1 MQLVTHPR
9 AGYFGGLQF
18 IAVGVAAGLSGLVG
32 GLDPTPHLI
41 MAGLCVTFGL
51 ASMVVPWSRIGRIGF
66 IAQVVSAVC
75 LLAVFN
81 RWLVDTPTVA
91 GYYTLLG
98 VFAGVMLGWKTV
110 AFVTPVALLTSL
122 PLMATEGRAEGLA
135 DAVCFTLLLAAGG
148 LANAWARSLGERAV
162 IEEQARVE
170 ATISSQLAD
179 QHELAS
185 TLTAGV
191 RSLTDETS
199 RVGDGATRT
208 ATAAEELAASID
220 LLRQVAGANAD
231 TVAQTGFRVEQV
243 RAAVDELA
251 VWSRS
256 IADASSLIRSI
267 AGQTGLLALNAAI
280 EAARAGDAGRGF
292 SVVAS
297 EVKDLAHQTTSSVD
311 EIGST
316 IDGVQA
322 AIASVISIVEA
333 MATDAD
339 ALRDQQAVLSSAIAE
354 QSGVV
359 HAIADVAS
367 DGAAG
372 VQAMVDAIGRLG
384 AVSARGTGVGAG
396 AR

>member
-1 MQLVTHPR
+1 MQLVNHPR
-9 AGYFGGLQF
+9 AGYFGGLQY
-18 IAVGVAAGLSGLVG
+18 IAVGVAAGLSGLVAG
-32 GLDPTPHLI
+32 HYLAPHLV
-41 MAGLCVTFGL
+41 MAALCVAFGL
-51 ASMVVPWSRIGRIGF
+51 ASMVVPWARIGRTGF
-66 IAQVVSAVC
+66 IAQIVAAVL

-81 RWLVDTPTVA
+81 RWLVDTPAVG

-110 AFVTPVALLTSL
+110 AAVAPVAFVTSL
-122 PLMATEGRAEGLA
+122 PLMATEGAAEGLVH
-135 DAVCFTLLLAAGG
+135 AVCFTLLLAAGG
-148 LANAWARSLGERAV
+148 LANAWARSLGERTV
-162 IEEQARVE
+162 VEQQAAVE
-170 ATISSQLAD
+170 ATMSSQLAH

-208 ATAAEELAASID
+208 AAAAEELAASID

-311 EIGST
+311 EIGAT
-316 IDGVQA
+316 IDGVQS
-322 AIASVISIVEA
+322 AIASVIAIVEA
-333 MATDAD
+333 MATDTH
-339 ALRDQQAVLSSAIAE
+339 ALQDQQSVLSSAIAE
-354 QSGVV
+354 QAAVV

-372 VQAMVDAIGRLG
+372 VQAMVDAIGRLDAVTHG
-384 AVSARGTGVGAG
+384 ATAAAGT
-396 AR
+396 R

>member
-9 AGYFGGLQF
+9 AGLFGGLQY
-18 IAVGVAAGLSGLVG
+18 IAVGIAAGLSGLVG
-32 GLDPTPHLI
+32 GLDPTPHLV
-41 MAGLCVTFGL
+41 MGGLCVTFGL
-51 ASMVVPWSRIGRIGF
+51 ISMVVPWARIGRVGF
-66 IAQVVSAVC
+66 VLQIVAALC

-81 RWLVDTPTVA
+81 RWLVMTPTSA
-91 GYYTLLG
+91 GYYALLG

-110 AFVTPVALLTSL
+110 AAVAPVTLVTCL
-122 PLMATEGRAEGLA
+122 PLMATEGTAAGLA
-135 DAVCFTLLLAAGG
+135 HAVCFTLLLTAGG
-148 LANAWARSLGERAV
+148 LANAWARSLGERSV
-162 IEEQARVE
+162 MDEQTRIEAR
-170 ATISSQLAD
+170 ISQQLAQ

-199 RVGDGATRT
+199 RVGEGATRT
-208 ATAAEELAASID
+208 AAAAEELAASID

-297 EVKDLAHQTTSSVD
+297 EVKDLAHQTTGSVD
-311 EIGST
+311 EIGGT

-322 AIASVISIVEA
+322 AIASVITIVEA
-333 MATDAD
+333 MAGDAD
-339 ALRDQQAVLSSAIAE
+339 ALREQQSVLSTAIAE

-372 VQAMVDAIGRLG
+372 VQAMVDAIGRLD
-384 AVSARGTGVGAG
+384 AVSAGGHTAP
-396 AR
+396 

>member
-9 AGYFGGLQF
+9 AGFFGGLQF
-18 IAVGVAAGLSGLVG
+18 IAVGVAAGLAGLVG
-32 GLDPTPHLI
+32 GLDRTPHLI
-41 MAGLCVTFGL
+41 MAGLCVAFGL
-51 ASMVVPWSRIGRIGF
+51 VSMVVPWARIGRIGF
-66 IAQVVSAVC
+66 IAQIVAAVL

-81 RWLVDTPTVA
+81 RWLVDTPTVG
-91 GYYTLLG
+91 GYYAMLG
-98 VFAGVMLGWKTV
+98 IFAGVMLGWKTV
-110 AFVTPVALLTSL
+110 AAVAPVAFLTSL
-122 PLMATEGRAEGLA
+122 PLMGTEGTTAGLA
-135 DAVCFTLLLAAGG
+135 HAMGFTLLLAAGG
-148 LANAWARSLGERAV
+148 LANAWARNLGERTV
-162 IEEQARVE
+162 VEQQAAVE
-170 ATISSQLAD
+170 ATMSSQLAH

-199 RVGDGATRT
+199 RVGEGATRT
-208 ATAAEELAASID
+208 AAAAEELASSID

-311 EIGST
+311 EIGAT

-322 AIASVISIVEA
+322 AIASVITIVEA
-333 MATDAD
+333 MATDAH
-339 ALRDQQAVLSSAIAE
+339 ALQEQQSVLSSAIAE
-354 QSGVV
+354 QAGVV

-367 DGAAG
+367 DGADG
-372 VQAMVDAIGRLG
+372 VQAMVAAIGRLD
-384 AVSARGTGVGAG
+384 AVSHQGLATADR
-396 AR
+396 